1 MEVGVLLFV
10 GLAWLVFAVVQDLR
24 TREISN
30 WLTFSLLAISLL
42 YHAGYALFHNDI
54 SFFLFAVG
62 GVALFVAIA
71 YLLYYARA
79 FAGGDAKLLMAI
91 GGVLPFASFRD
102 YLFVGLGFVLMLFAV
117 GAVYSLVY
125 TIFCVVPRWR
135 VFSRHFASEIKKL
148 QLFCLGAFVAGI
160 IAGLLAGQV
169 DVLYGALFFFVIA
182 CLPFVYVYA
191 RSVEKVCFVKFM
203 KPALLTEGDWLVED
217 VKVRGKF
224 IRANVHGLSMNE
236 IALLRRAKKSVWIKQ
251 GVPFAPAFLIS
262 FVIMVFYVLA

>member
-1 MEVGVLLFV
+1 MEVGVLLII

-42 YHAGYALFHNDI
+42 YSAGHALFYDDV
-54 SFFLFAVG
+54 SFFLFSVG
-62 GVALFVAIA
+62 GVALFVSIA

-79 FAGGDAKLLMAI
+79 FAGGDAKLLMAL

-117 GAVYSLVY
+117 GAIYSLVY
-125 TIFCVVPRWR
+125 TVFCVVPRWK
-135 VFSRHFASEIKKL
+135 VFSRYFAVEIKKL
-148 QLFCLGAFVAGI
+148 QLFCLGAFVLGVLVGLFAGRI
-160 IAGLLAGQV
+160 
-169 DVLYGALFFFVIA
+169 DVVYGALFFFVIA

-191 RSVEKVCFVKFM
+191 RAVEKVCFVKFM

-217 VKVRGKF
+217 VRVRGRV
-224 IRANVHGLSMNE
+224 IHANVHGLSMGE

-251 GVPFAPAFLIS
+251 GVPFAPAFLLS

>member
-1 MEVGVLLFV
+1 MEVGVLLIIA
-10 GLAWLVFAVVQDLR
+10 LAWLVFAVVQDLR

-42 YHAGYALFHNDI
+42 YSAGHALFYDDV
-54 SFFLFAVG
+54 SFFLFSVG
-62 GVALFVAIA
+62 GVALFVSIA

-79 FAGGDAKLLMAI
+79 FAGGDAKLLMAL

-117 GAVYSLVY
+117 GAIYSLVY
-125 TIFCVVPRWR
+125 TVFCVVPRWKA
-135 VFSRHFASEIKKL
+135 FSRYFAVEIKKL
-148 QLFCLGAFVAGI
+148 QLFCLGAFVLGVLVGLFAGRI
-160 IAGLLAGQV
+160 
-169 DVLYGALFFFVIA
+169 DVVYGALFFFVIA

-191 RSVEKVCFVKFM
+191 RAVEKVCFVKFM

-217 VKVRGKF
+217 VKVRGRV
-224 IRANVHGLSMNE
+224 IHANVHGLSMDE

-251 GVPFAPAFLIS
+251 GVPFAPAFLLS